1 MLQTEDLRPA
11 ECKTAAERPTLMTT
25 MMTPLVTMAMTKA
38 EMVRRRRRRAM
49 ATRVL
54 ALVLAST
61 NPSF

>member
-25 MMTPLVTMAMTKA
+25 MMTPLVTMR
-38 EMVRRRRRRAM
+38 RRRRRRAM

-54 ALVLAST
+54 ALVLASA